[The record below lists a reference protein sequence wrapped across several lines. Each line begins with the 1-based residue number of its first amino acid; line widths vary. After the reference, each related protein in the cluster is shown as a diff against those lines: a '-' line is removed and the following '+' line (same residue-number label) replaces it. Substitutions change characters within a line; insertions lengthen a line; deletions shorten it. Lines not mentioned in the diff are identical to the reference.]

1 VAIGGG
7 VYFALAMARPRAL
20 GIANARA

>member
-7 VYFALAMARPRAL
+7 VYYLLSALRPRPVVQ
-20 GIANARA
+20 ARA